1 LPTPKRV
8 PNRSQVQPN
17 SGPKKA
23 FGDVLREFRQAKG
36 LSQEQLAEI
45 AGLDRSFV
53 SLVERGIQSPNIL
66 ILLKLAEVLGVRA
79 SMLIERTE
87 EVLGLAVRNT

>member
-1 LPTPKRV
+1 
-8 PNRSQVQPN
+8 
-17 SGPKKA
+17 
-23 FGDVLREFRQAKG
+23 VLREFRQAKG

-79 SMLIERTE
+79 STLIERTE